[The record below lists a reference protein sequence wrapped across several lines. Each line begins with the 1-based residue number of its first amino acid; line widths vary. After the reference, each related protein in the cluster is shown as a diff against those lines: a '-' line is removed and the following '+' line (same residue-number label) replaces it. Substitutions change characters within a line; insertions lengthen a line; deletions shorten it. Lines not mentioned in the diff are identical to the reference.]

1 MTRVGLS
8 TSSVYPESTAHAF
21 GYAASVGYDAVEVMV
36 GIDSLSQQTSA
47 VLQLS
52 DHHEIPISAVHAP
65 CLLFTQRVWGTEP
78 WGKLQRS
85 AEMASEVGADVV
97 VVHPPFRWQKEYAAG
112 FVEGIAALEESTG
125 IAFAVEN
132 MYPWRA
138 SSRRGMEMYLPGWD
152 PSEQDYANTTIDLS
166 HAAIARSDP
175 VEMADPA
182 GRPAAAHPPDRRHRL
197 GQGRAPRPGPRL
209 DRRRRVPRPCRALR
223 LRRRDRG
230 RDQHPQVREPRGAR
244 AGPARVA
251 GVRACPLPGGGAVTE
266 PVRRGRRPG
275 TPDTRAAILAAAR
288 EHFAAQ
294 GFRRTTIRAVAADAG
309 VDPALVH
316 HYFGTKDDLFVAALE
331 LPIDPRSVIGPALA
345 GGIDGAAERL
355 LTVFLSVW
363 DDPELRP
370 GLLGVVRGALEPEGQ
385 QLIREG
391 FLPAVILPAAL
402 ALGVDQP
409 ERRMPLV
416 ASQIFG
422 LILVRYILE
431 VEPLASMPAA
441 DVVATIAPNIQR
453 YFEMPLP
460 ESAVRRPQ
468 LFVVVP

>member
-1 MTRVGLS
+1 M
-8 TSSVYPESTAHAF
+8 
-21 GYAASVGYDAVEVMV
+21 
-36 GIDSLSQQTSA
+36 
-47 VLQLS
+47 
-52 DHHEIPISAVHAP
+52 
-65 CLLFTQRVWGTEP
+65 
-78 WGKLQRS
+78 
-85 AEMASEVGADVV
+85 
-97 VVHPPFRWQKEYAAG
+97 
-112 FVEGIAALEESTG
+112 
-125 IAFAVEN
+125 
-132 MYPWRA
+132 
-138 SSRRGMEMYLPGWD
+138 
-152 PSEQDYANTTIDLS
+152 
-166 HAAIARSDP
+166 
-175 VEMADPA
+175 
-182 GRPAAAHPPDRRHRL
+182 
-197 GQGRAPRPGPRL
+197 
-209 DRRRRVPRPCRALR
+209 
-223 LRRRDRG
+223 
-230 RDQHPQVREPRGAR
+230 
-244 AGPARVA
+244 
-251 GVRACPLPGGGAVTE
+251 TE

-288 EHFAAQ
+288 EHFGAQ

-363 DDPELRP
+363 DDPALRP

-385 QLIREG
+385 RLIREG
-391 FLPAVILPAAL
+391 FLPAVILPAAQ

-422 LILVRYILE
+422 LIIVRYVLE

-441 DVVATIAPNIQR
+441 DVVAMIAPNIQR

-460 ESAVRRPQ
+460 
-468 LFVVVP
+468 